1 MFKNFASD
9 ALGLS
14 DIGKIIP
21 PSQFNQTDI
30 DDYIF
35 HEDGEKIYFVIKSKS
50 DEYCFTNVAFLHL
63 DGQSA
68 VSKKRTLK
76 RYPYRYFVPSNVMIE
91 TAGTM
96 DLDAE
101 LKFVLHSM
109 GASGGSGSAKTGGQI
124 AFSIDIDKS
133 QIEQVR
139 DIYKALTAIAE
150 RCATIAHNEYI
161 LDRSFDTVT
170 GLFGLRQLPET
181 VILNLPDIINQTVAQ
196 VEDGY
201 HKRLNAIRQYDFG
214 EIFEHYL
221 RG

>member
-1 MFKNFASD
+1 MFKSFASD

-21 PSQFNQTDI
+21 PSQFHQTDI

-76 RYPYRYFVPSNVMIE
+76 RYPYRYFTPSNVVIE

-101 LKFVLHSM
+101 LKFVLLGL
-109 GASGGSGSAKTGGQI
+109 GASNSKNGPI
-124 AFSIDIDKS
+124 AFSIDIDKN

-150 RCATIAHNEYI
+150 RCANIAHREHVLN
-161 LDRSFDTVT
+161 RSFETVASM
-170 GLFGLRQLPET
+170 FGLKQLPDT
-181 VILNLPDIINQTVAQ
+181 VILNLPDIINQTIHQ

-201 HKRLNAIRQYDFG
+201 HKRLEAIRQYDFG
-214 EIFEHYL
+214 EVFEHYL

>member
-1 MFKNFASD
+1 MFKSFASD

-21 PSQFNQTDI
+21 PSQFHQTDI

-35 HEDGEKIYFVIKSKS
+35 HEDGERIYFVIKSKS
-50 DEYCFTNVAFLHL
+50 DEYCFTNLAFIHL

-76 RYPYRYFVPSNVMIE
+76 RYPYRYFTPSQVMIE

-101 LKFVLHSM
+101 LKFHL
-109 GASGGSGSAKTGGQI
+109 GGM
-124 AFSIDIDKS
+124 AFSIDIDKN
-133 QIEQVR
+133 QIEQIR

-150 RCATIAHNEYI
+150 KCHAIKHDEVI
-161 LDRSFDTVT
+161 LEKSFEKITAM
-170 GLFGLRQLPET
+170 FGLKEMPET
-181 VILNLPDIINQTVAQ
+181 VILNLPDVINQTIHQ
-196 VEDGY
+196 VEMGY
-201 HKRLNAIRQYDFG
+201 HGRLNAIRQYDFG
-214 EIFEHYL
+214 SVFEHYL
-221 RG
+221 QR

>member
-35 HEDGEKIYFVIKSKS
+35 HEDNEKIYFVIKSKS
-50 DEYCFTNVAFLHL
+50 DEYCFTNLAFIHL

-68 VSKKRTLK
+68 TSKKRLLK
-76 RYPYRYFVPSNVMIE
+76 RYPYRYYAPSTVMIE

-96 DLDAE
+96 DLDVE
-101 LKFVLHSM
+101 LKFTLLGTPSGKSS
-109 GASGGSGSAKTGGQI
+109 GAVS
-124 AFSIDIDKS
+124 FSIDIDKA
-133 QIEQVR
+133 QIEGVR
-139 DIYKALTAIAE
+139 DIYKALSAIADK
-150 RCATIAHNEYI
+150 CATIKCNEHI
-161 LDRSFDTVT
+161 LNKSFDSVV
-170 GLFGLRQLPET
+170 GMFNLKDMPET

-196 VEDGY
+196 VEAGY
-201 HKRLNAIRQYDFG
+201 NQRLAQIRQYDFG
-214 EIFEHYL
+214 TVFEHYL

>member
-101 LKFVLHSM
+101 LKFVLHGMS
-109 GASGGSGSAKTGGQI
+109 SGKSTGQI

-161 LDRSFDTVT
+161 LDRSFETVT
-170 GLFGLRQLPET
+170 TMFALRQLPET

-196 VEDGY
+196 VEEGY
-201 HKRLNAIRQYDFG
+201 RKRLTTIRQYDFG